1 MKLELTKDEQQQL
14 MACIEAAVKASPNSL
29 QAAAVL
35 LPLAA
40 RIQQLKEEESADKPD
55 AGV

>member
-14 MACIEAAVKASPNSL
+14 MVCIEAAVKSSPNSL

-35 LPLAA
+35 LPLAQK
-40 RIQQLKEEESADKPD
+40 ISQLKDDDGNAD
-55 AGV
+55 A